1 MGKWVRALAW
11 AVSFW
16 MLAQSI
22 YLWGGLALTP
32 VVGKQLREQARVQS
46 PLVATYLFLGRLS
59 LPVLGLQEKARAH
72 VASRFSREIADADS
86 PPETVVVRFQS
97 AQSAGERL
105 DHVGAPLMLLLSLVL
120 HLRRQKPIR
129 SFGVR
134 D

>member
-1 MGKWVRALAW
+1 MGKWVRAVAW
-11 AVSFW
+11 IVSFW
-16 MLAQSI
+16 MLSQAV

-32 VVGKQLREQARVQS
+32 VVGKQLREQAKLQS
-46 PLVATYLFLGRLS
+46 PLAATYLFLGRLA
-59 LPVLGLQEKARAH
+59 LPAMGLEERARAH
-72 VASRFSREIADADS
+72 AAERFSRQIADADS

-105 DHVGAPLMLLLSLVL
+105 DHVGGPLMLLLSLVL
-120 HLRRQKPIR
+120 HARRQKPIR